1 MHEKKRQRIE
11 GLVKRYKNEKAEPA
25 TYRLAKNP
33 YLVQSL
39 DISTGH
45 LTQKE
50 VALLEEATAGQSDNP
65 VVAYKY
71 EYGYLV
77 YVPDEKADYLAIAE
91 YGYERQFRD
100 ILRRARELKCKYVK
114 FDGDGITYEDLETYN
129 W

>member
-1 MHEKKRQRIE
+1 
-11 GLVKRYKNEKAEPA
+11 
-25 TYRLAKNP
+25 
-33 YLVQSL
+33 
-39 DISTGH
+39 
-45 LTQKE
+45 
-50 VALLEEATAGQSDNP
+50 